1 MSAIDESTTSDS
13 SEPNTMQMTLYESH
27 VDEWEE
33 WLLTYGKEGNG
44 SRAARKPLAETTVR
58 NYVYRVKAIFPRVW
72 ASHRFM
78 LPLDREYGTEY
89 LLALD
94 ADDVLTDDG
103 NPYRG
108 SSKKKQE
115 MTLRKY
121 FEWRTIEFDAPDW
134 EPEVSF
140 RDDSFRHRDYFTISE
155 REQLRSAS
163 MSLRDIPSYSDLSP
177 EERNRWRTYLSYRL
191 DKPQSEV
198 SPTDWEEY
206 RTNWKIPSLMM
217 VSIDGGL
224 RPCEVGAAKA
234 EWYDES
240 KQALLIPV
248 DESAKNENYWEV
260 SLRNDT
266 ALALTNW
273 LRQRENY
280 SKYDGRDEIWLT
292 RHENPY
298 GSRSLNFTLR
308 KLMDRANIDYGNRPE
323 LTWYAIRRST
333 ATYVAS
339 KGNMAEAADQLRHN
353 SLETTRRYTNTPV
366 EDRKDTLEEL

>member
-1 MSAIDESTTSDS
+1 
-13 SEPNTMQMTLYESH
+13 
-27 VDEWEE
+27 
-33 WLLTYGKEGNG
+33 
-44 SRAARKPLAETTVR
+44 
-58 NYVYRVKAIFPRVW
+58 
-72 ASHRFM
+72 
-78 LPLDREYGTEY
+78 
-89 LLALD
+89 
-94 ADDVLTDDG
+94 
-103 NPYRG
+103 
-108 SSKKKQE
+108 
-115 MTLRKY
+115 
-121 FEWRTIEFDAPDW
+121 
-134 EPEVSF
+134 
-140 RDDSFRHRDYFTISE
+140 
-155 REQLRSAS
+155 
-163 MSLRDIPSYSDLSP
+163 
-177 EERNRWRTYLSYRL
+177 
-191 DKPQSEV
+191 
-198 SPTDWEEY
+198 
-206 RTNWKIPSLMM
+206 MM

-273 LRQRENY
+273 LQQRENY